1 MEDVLPHLVPARAEV
16 LHADV
21 RMVWLYA
28 SGAGRAAEYA
38 GHIVPLNRRL
48 ACRGCR
54 YLSLLLSLYAFF
66 TFFALFLTLS
76 LEQFKKKYLHPLP
89 NPGFSA

>member
-1 MEDVLPHLVPARAEV
+1 MEDVFAHLVARRPEV
-16 LHADV
+16 LYADV
-21 RMVWLYA
+21 WMLRLYA

-89 NPGFSA
+89 NPVFSA